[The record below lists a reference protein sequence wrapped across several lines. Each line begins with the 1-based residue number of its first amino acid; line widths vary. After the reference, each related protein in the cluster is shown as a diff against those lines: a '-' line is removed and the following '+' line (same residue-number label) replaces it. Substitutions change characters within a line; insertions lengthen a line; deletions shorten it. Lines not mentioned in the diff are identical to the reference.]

1 MNFIKKVIKERWHL
15 HIIAGLVFGA
25 LVFGVF
31 SLLGFYDSTRWWE
44 EIALQLVFGTVFG
57 LVFEIIQDHTSA
69 VYYKKLEIF
78 YRLHIFSRNK
88 VVGSKA
94 DAFATGIGFSIV
106 VPLIYIFF

>member
-15 HIIAGLVFGA
+15 HIIAGASLGLLLFGA
-25 LVFGVF
+25 F
-31 SLLGFYDSTRWWE
+31 SLLGFYEATRWWE
-44 EIALQLVFGTVFG
+44 EMAIQLVFGTVFG
-57 LVFEIIQDHTSA
+57 LAFEIIQDHTFA

-94 DAFATGIGFSIV
+94 DAFATGIGFAIV
-106 VPLIYIFF
+106 VPLIYIFI